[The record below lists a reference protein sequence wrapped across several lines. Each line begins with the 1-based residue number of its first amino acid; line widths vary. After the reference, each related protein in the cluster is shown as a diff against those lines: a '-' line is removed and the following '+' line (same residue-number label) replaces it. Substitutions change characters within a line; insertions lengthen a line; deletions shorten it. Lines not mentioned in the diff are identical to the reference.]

1 MADVR
6 GRVMTTAI
14 SVDKFSELVDVIYA
28 AALDPSAW
36 TAFAR
41 LLTEVTD
48 SVLAGIGI
56 FDISSNRFVQ
66 TYGYGIPAG
75 YFERYDAVAQFNPLL
90 PYAALGAPGELI
102 VNSSVIPEDEFVN
115 SRFHR
120 EFSGP
125 LGLRDS
131 MSVICLRSGTRVAL
145 VVANRAVD
153 KPLYTAADGEL
164 LQLLSPHICRAM
176 TISDAFDLC
185 TVTSEALQSTLDRLA
200 AGVFLVDGH
209 GRVVHLNQAAERMAQ
224 RGDILS
230 VRDQRLWPTH
240 AASRAELAA
249 ALNRA
254 SPNHGAEPGMP
265 TTADGPMVALHP
277 SDSAGPGM
285 IATLLPL
292 KSGSQISGGPLNRA
306 RWAVFV
312 QDPQVA
318 LPLPGEAFGKLYK
331 LTPAELRVALAL
343 APGLTPEAAAD
354 TLGLGLPTV
363 RTHLQRIFAKTGT
376 NRHGD
381 FVRLM
386 LATMPPITRPDPV

>member
-1 MADVR
+1 
-6 GRVMTTAI
+6 MTTAV
-14 SVDKFSELVDVIYA
+14 SLEKFSELVDVIYA

-36 TAFAR
+36 TQFAR
-41 LLTEVTD
+41 LLAEATD
-48 SVLAGIGI
+48 SVLAGIGV
-56 FDISSNRFVQ
+56 FDIATNTFVQ
-66 TYGYGIPAG
+66 TFGYGIPAG
-75 YFERYDAVAQFNPLL
+75 YFERYDAVAQYNPIM
-90 PYAALGAPGELI
+90 PYTALGAPGELV
-102 VNSSVIPEDEFVN
+102 VNSAIIPEEEFVK

-131 MSVICLRSGTRVAL
+131 MSVVCLRSGSRVAF
-145 VVANRAVD
+145 VVANRAVS

-164 LQLLSPHICRAM
+164 LKLLSPHICRAM
-176 TISDAFDLC
+176 TISDAFDLRV
-185 TVTSEALQSTLDRLA
+185 VTSEALEATLDRLA
-200 AGVFLVDGH
+200 AGVFLIDGQ
-209 GRVVHLNQAAERMAQ
+209 GRIVHLNQAAERMAQ
-224 RGDILS
+224 RSDIMT

-240 AASRAELAA
+240 ATSRAELAA
-249 ALNRA
+249 ALND
-254 SPNHGAEPGMP
+254 GAEQGIP
-265 TTADGPMVALHP
+265 TTADDPMIALHA
-277 SDSAGPGM
+277 SDGTGLGM

-292 KSGSQISGGPLNRA
+292 KISSQIAGAIPNQA

-312 QDPQVA
+312 QDPHIS
-318 LPLPGEAFGKLYK
+318 LPMPGEAFGKLYK

-343 APGLTPEAAAD
+343 APGLTPEAAAE

-386 LATMPPITRPDPV
+386 LATMPPITNGNPV